1 MTSPRINRSSN
12 LEDRILIR
20 NNYNYYSRSPY
31 LERRKQE
38 NYVITNEKIDYK
50 TLFEREKQEREV
62 RSIHNFFRC
71 DNDAFHISFHSHN
84 VGHKLLKL
92 KLTMFKNLAKM

>member
-62 RSIHNFFRC
+62 RSIYNFFRC
-71 DNDAFHISFHSHN
+71 DKDAI
-84 VGHKLLKL
+84 KLFFSLSECRP
-92 KLTMFKNLAKM
+92 N

>member
-1 MTSPRINRSSN
+1 MLSPRINRSSN
-12 LEDRILIR
+12 LEDRILMR
-20 NNYNYYSRSPY
+20 NNYNYYSKSPY

-62 RSIHNFFRC
+62 RRSIHNFLG
-71 DNDAFHISFHSHN
+71 
-84 VGHKLLKL
+84 V
-92 KLTMFKNLAKM
+92 TMMLFTFLFIATI